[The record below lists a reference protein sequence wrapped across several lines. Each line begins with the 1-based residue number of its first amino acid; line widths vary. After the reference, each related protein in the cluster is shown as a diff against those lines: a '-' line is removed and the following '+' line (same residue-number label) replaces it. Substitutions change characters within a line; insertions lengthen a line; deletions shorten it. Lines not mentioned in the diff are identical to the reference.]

1 MFGELAVMS
10 NLKISLL
17 TNMVTPYRVPFFKEM
32 SSDKKITRF
41 RVLTCVDKECDREW
55 SVNKKQDYQVKRLSG
70 FTLNFK
76 SGKDARRIIHLRFG
90 ILLELLLHRPDK
102 LIIGDASWTSF
113 IAVFACQ
120 LLRIP
125 YVVWNEIT
133 TTSKV
138 SQGVVAKLRKYM
150 YGHASHLIASCK
162 MAKDYLLLC
171 GVKESKISVVNNAV
185 DNEFFLNHKKE
196 LEPQRSAI
204 RARLG
209 IDPDAFCFIYVGQL
223 ISRKRVLETLE
234 LVAKSNQHIKLHFIV
249 AGTGPLESMMRKK
262 ASELKFDDIN
272 FCGFVQDKSLS
283 ELYVAA
289 DSLILLSEDEPWG
302 MVVNEGIL
310 FSCCVFASN
319 SVAAAME
326 YSSLDQVKIINDI
339 HDLDSFINSINNVLE
354 LKTDYSKLIS
364 PKEMHSKFVDSLVS
378 EG

>member
-1 MFGELAVMS
+1 MS

-32 SSDKKITRF
+32 ASDKNITRF

-55 SVNKKQDYQVKRLSG
+55 LVNKEQDYKVKRLFG
-70 FTLNFK
+70 ITLNLK
-76 SGKDARRIIHLRFG
+76 SGKDARRIMHFRFG
-90 ILLELLLHRPDK
+90 ILWELISHRPDK

-138 SQGVVAKLRKYM
+138 SQGIVAKLRNYM
-150 YGHASHLIASCK
+150 YKHASHLIASCK
-162 MAKDYLLLC
+162 MAQDYLRQC
-171 GVKESKISVVNNAV
+171 GVDQSKISIVNNAV
-185 DNEFFLNHKKE
+185 DNELFLTHKVE
-196 LEPQRSAI
+196 LEPQREAI
-204 RARLG
+204 RTRLG

-234 LVAKSNQHIKLHFIV
+234 LLAKASQQKKLHFIV
-249 AGTGPLESMMRKK
+249 AGTGPLEQDMRKK
-262 ASELKFDDIN
+262 AFELGFSDIN

-302 MVVNEGIL
+302 MVVNEAII
-310 FSCCVFASN
+310 FDCNFIVSS
-319 SVAAAME
+319 SVAAGVE
-326 YSSLDQVKIINDI
+326 FNSTLDLGYVLSDLSLFSDFLINISNDEVV
-339 HDLDSFINSINNVLE
+339 NNVDL
-354 LKTDYSKLIS
+354 LPTVDVMSKR
-364 PKEMHSKFVDSLVS
+364 FVDASS
-378 EG
+378 